1 MIRRPPRSTLF
12 PYTTLFR
19 SLCRKRLID
28 ADQGGLGLRRVR
40 QGDEAHG
47 KEAADET
54 AEERFHWMSP
64 QCLLSKR
71 KMTRSRISMIA
82 SATSVPTPPAGS
94 VSIRPAIS

>member
-1 MIRRPPRSTLF
+1 GRRVVPAGELLHLVVGDAVRTPGGPAWGNAQHGELLLHVGAREEARQLAA
-12 PYTTLFR
+12 LGLA
-19 SLCRKRLID
+19 LCRKRLID

-64 QCLLSKR
+64 
-71 KMTRSRISMIA
+71 
-82 SATSVPTPPAGS
+82 
-94 VSIRPAIS
+94 